1 MTRLQDKVCI
11 ITGAGSGMGR
21 VAARMFRAQGAR
33 VVAADISERDGE
45 ETVSAVKESGNGD
58 IVFVR
63 ADVSREEDCADLVR
77 ETVRRFGRLDALYNN
92 AGIMPE
98 GDHSVVDT
106 AVDTWDQVQS
116 VNTKGIYL
124 CCKYGIPAMVRSGGG
139 SVINVASFVAL
150 VGCSVPQDS
159 YTASK
164 GAVIALTK
172 SLAVQFGPRGVR
184 ANAICPGPIETPML
198 TEWLLSDP
206 EAKALRPLR
215 GHRPPGHLPG
225 VRRVDVDQRRH
236 ARGRRGHHVELF
248 LISHRQVS
256 KDRPGKT
263 SGRKTPGMGDA
274 DGVRVAGRVCA

>member
-45 ETVSAVKESGNGD
+45 ETVSAVKESGLGD
-58 IVFVR
+58 IIFVR
-63 ADVSREEDCADLVR
+63 ADVSREEDCAGLVS

-124 CCKYGIPAMVRSGGG
+124 CCKYGIPAMVESGGG

-172 SLAVQFGPRGVR
+172 SLAVQFGPKGVR
-184 ANAICPGPIETPML
+184 ANAICPGPIETPLL

-206 EAKALRPLR
+206 EAKALRLNRIPMGR
-215 GHRPPGHLPG
+215 FGRCEDIVHLAIYLASDESTWTNG
-225 VRRVDVDQRRH
+225 ATLVVD
-236 ARGRRGHHVELF
+236 GG
-248 LISHRQVS
+248 I
-256 KDRPGKT
+256 T
-263 SGRKTPGMGDA
+263 SNYF
-274 DGVRVAGRVCA
+274 